1 MLSSVYRCLLRRVA
15 VVMLALLATG
25 CSTLAALNASIP
37 DEGFVLSRDQ
47 AFGSLPRQK
56 LDVYAPVG
64 LTERAPVV
72 VFFYGGA
79 WQRGRRADYKF
90 IGEALTSKGFVV
102 VIPDYRLYPEVKF
115 PAFLEDG
122 GAAVAWT
129 QREISRFGGDPHR
142 IFLMGHS
149 AGAYNAAMIALDA
162 HYVEAAG
169 GRHADVIGFIGLAG
183 PYDIRPDT
191 SIILDGIFGAAPDLR
206 AAQPANFVET
216 DSPRALLLYAEQDT
230 TVLPAHSRRLAQRFR
245 AVGARV
251 TEVSYGDLGHASIVG
266 VLAKPYQGRAPVL
279 EEVTRFINTGE
290 TQFASSPIPAK

>member
-1 MLSSVYRCLLRRVA
+1 MPRPSCHTVFCRFAYL
-15 VVMLALLATG
+15 VVVLLAAG
-25 CSTLAALNASIP
+25 CSPLAALNATVP
-37 DEGFVLSRDQ
+37 DEGFIVSRGYEY
-47 AFGSLPRQK
+47 GSLPRQK
-56 LDVYAPVG
+56 LDVYTPKSIPQS
-64 LTERAPVV
+64 APVV
-72 VFFYGGA
+72 VFLYGGA
-79 WQRGRRADYKF
+79 WQHGRRADYKF
-90 IGEALTSKGFVV
+90 VGEALTSKGFVV
-102 VIPDYRLYPEVKF
+102 VVPDYRLYPEVKF

-129 QREISRFGGDPHR
+129 QREIGRFGGDPHR

-169 GRHADVIGFIGLAG
+169 GRQADVIGFIGLAG

-191 SIILDGIFGAAPDLR
+191 SIILGNVFGAAPDLR

-230 TVLPAHSRRLAQRFR
+230 TVLPVHSKRLAQRFR
-245 AVGARV
+245 AVGGRV
-251 TEVSYGDLGHASIVG
+251 TEVSYADLGHASIVG

-279 EEVTRFINTGE
+279 EEVTRFINAGE
-290 TQFASSPIPAK
+290 TQFASSPVPVE

>member
-1 MLSSVYRCLLRRVA
+1 MLRSVCTSLLGRCLV
-15 VVMLALLATG
+15 LALVLLSAG
-25 CSTLAALNASIP
+25 CSSLTALNASVP
-37 DEGFVLSRDQ
+37 DDGFVVSRGH
-47 AFGSLPRQK
+47 AFGTLPRQQ
-56 LDVYAPVG
+56 LDVYAPRNLSG
-64 LTERAPVV
+64 PAPVV

-79 WQRGRRADYKF
+79 WQHGRRGDYKF
-90 IGEALTSKGFVV
+90 VGEALTSKGFIV

-129 QREISRFGGDPHR
+129 QREIGRYGGDPHR

-149 AGAYNAAMIALDA
+149 AGAYNAAMVALDA

-191 SIILDGIFGAAPDLR
+191 SIILDNIFGATPDLR
-206 AAQPANFVET
+206 LAQPANFVET
-216 DSPRALLLYAEQDT
+216 DSPRALLLYAEHDT
-230 TVLPAHSRRLAQRFR
+230 TVLPVHSRRLAQRFR
-245 AVGARV
+245 AVSGRV
-251 TEVSYGDLGHASIVG
+251 TEVGYPDLGHASIVG

-279 EEVTRFINTGE
+279 EEVTRFITSGD
-290 TQFASSPIPAK
+290 TQFASSPLSVK